1 MNNNGTQQPER
12 KVSGKKEYA
21 FVQKL
26 KTRKLRRKMKVKLLI
41 VAVLVVAAL
50 SLLTFVMINI
60 SRTSKD
66 KAI

>member
-26 KTRKLRRKMKVKLLI
+26 KTTVDKLKAGFKKFNYEAEFVKE
-41 VAVLVVAAL
+41 
-50 SLLTFVMINI
+50 T
-60 SRTSKD
+60 KQED
-66 KAI
+66 KK